1 MNKYCLFVVL
11 MLCLCRQL
19 SAQTESKADE
29 YIEREEGSIN
39 YERKIVVE
47 EATAT
52 WCGWC
57 IRGIVMMDRMEK
69 KYPDKFILMSLH
81 KGDVM
86 SVDWYEENINSIS
99 RDISINSLPK
109 AVLDR
114 NVMCDPFEIEE
125 KLLDCIDQDDIKVA
139 LEATAAYDRD
149 LNIAD
154 ISSRLHFEKKG
165 IHTDYRLAYYLVE
178 DSVYHPDDAR
188 YRQKN
193 KYSGSSDDWD
203 GYEYMGPVISDMYFR
218 NVVRGFDWQF
228 DGIPES
234 VPESFDAETEIMHD
248 YRFLIPESVDDIEKC
263 HFVVMLIDME
273 DRHVI
278 NACTAPL
285 ETPSGIDAAVM
296 YPVQEIL
303 IYGIDGRLVDR
314 GSDIDSL
321 LKDRKGMFIVKQGT
335 KIRKIMV

>member
-1 MNKYCLFVVL
+1 
-11 MLCLCRQL
+11 
-19 SAQTESKADE
+19 
-29 YIEREEGSIN
+29 
-39 YERKIVVE
+39 
-47 EATAT
+47 
-52 WCGWC
+52 
-57 IRGIVMMDRMEK
+57 
-69 KYPDKFILMSLH
+69 
-81 KGDVM
+81 
-86 SVDWYEENINSIS
+86 
-99 RDISINSLPK
+99 
-109 AVLDR
+109 
-114 NVMCDPFEIEE
+114 MCDPFEIEE